1 MLSAKSYPISCH
13 FPSSFLSLVNR
24 QNPKPQSLPASQ
36 IPVLGAR
43 SRLLLHRTL
52 IPRRILGI
60 NPVTLPL
67 GKRGILQIC
76 RDSVERED
84 FEAGLGKKEK
94 VLVERSGDG
103 GGSDWTTS
111 VLLFGLWA
119 GLMYYVFQLAPDQ
132 TPVCLLSA

>member
-1 MLSAKSYPISCH
+1 M
-13 FPSSFLSLVNR
+13 
-24 QNPKPQSLPASQ
+24 
-36 IPVLGAR
+36 
-43 SRLLLHRTL
+43 
-52 IPRRILGI
+52 
-60 NPVTLPL
+60 TLPL